1 MDRFW
6 INFRAYRR
14 MCADRPADERKRL
27 RAALRAGP
35 ICAPLPFLEE
45 FVKRLNAHDKA
56 RDGITHQSVMTL
68 SGQIE
73 EVV

>member
-45 FVKRLNAHDKA
+45 FVKRLNAHDIDLDALLKA
-56 RDGITHQSVMTL
+56 GVPN
-68 SGQIE
+68 E
-73 EVV
+73 P